1 VLKGLFTVTEDKS
14 NLSLDESVV
23 ALKEIS
29 NEINLNRMNVN
40 DKAFLTELILII
52 DEMEIPLLI
61 NEGEA

>member
-1 VLKGLFTVTEDKS
+1 MLKGLFTVTEDKS

>member
-1 VLKGLFTVTEDKS
+1 VLKGIFTVTEDKS